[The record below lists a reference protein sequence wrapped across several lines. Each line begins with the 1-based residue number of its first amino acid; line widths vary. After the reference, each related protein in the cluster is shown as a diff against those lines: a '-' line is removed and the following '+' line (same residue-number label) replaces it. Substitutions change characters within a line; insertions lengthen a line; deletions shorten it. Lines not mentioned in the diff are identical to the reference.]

1 MSRLYPCY
9 CYGSWDTT
17 VNTCCIVYRQSRPV
31 IASYRIHYFSKC
43 TTICIWLGLHI
54 WENHFRKWLLLDWK
68 YRLTNRN
75 IESVNSIFQPA
86 CERSYYDICFDIRSS
101 SNIHLYIQPL
111 NPATLLCLSQARVI
125 SNVIWYALFNDLML
139 EVIVHFVEIGEI
151 AV

>member
-17 VNTCCIVYRQSRPV
+17 VNTCCIVYRQSRPI

-101 SNIHLYIQPL
+101 QVIYIFIYNRLTPPHCCACLKPGWFQ
-111 NPATLLCLSQARVI
+111 TSYDMLCSM
-125 SNVIWYALFNDLML
+125 IWC
-139 EVIVHFVEIGEI
+139 ER
-151 AV
+151 